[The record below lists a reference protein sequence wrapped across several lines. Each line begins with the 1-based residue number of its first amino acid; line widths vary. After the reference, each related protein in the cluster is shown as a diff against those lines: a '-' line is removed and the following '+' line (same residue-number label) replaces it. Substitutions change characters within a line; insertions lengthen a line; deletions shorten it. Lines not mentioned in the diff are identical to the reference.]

1 MNLDQFNSQFF
12 DFLRNSPTPFHVVQ
26 TSVDL
31 LQKSGFQR
39 LSETADWHIEQ
50 GCGYYV
56 VREQA
61 ALIAFICGSQET
73 PTDGF
78 RILSGHTDSPSLQ
91 IKPKGIYQTGNLQQL
106 GVEVYGGSLLAPW
119 FDRDLSIAG
128 RVCCEDNAGK
138 LHMLLLRF
146 TRPMLFIPSV
156 AIHFDREANKNRSIN
171 AQKDLAPVISQV
183 IGDQLPDISELILQQ
198 CCMEH
203 PELALSRLLGF
214 DLFCHDTAEPIFT
227 GINGE
232 FISAGRL
239 DNQVSCFA
247 GLMALAGCDKTRNS
261 LLFLA
266 NHEEIGSNSSTGA
279 QGAFLDSVFARILG
293 QGQEKYRCMSNSFFI
308 SMDNAHASHPNCS
321 EKMEPR
327 HEIQLNGGPV
337 IKYNSNQRYT
347 TYSMSSSV
355 FKKICEAEQIP
366 FQEFVMRSDLPCGST
381 IGPSTAAN
389 LGLKALDIGVPS
401 LAMHSIREHTGASD
415 PFHLFLAA
423 RAFCRSDMHHNIF
436 QS

>member
-1 MNLDQFNSQFF
+1 MNLDQFNSKFF
-12 DFLRNSPTPFHVVQ
+12 DFLRKSPTPFHVVQ
-26 TSVDL
+26 ASVAL
-31 LQKSGFQR
+31 LEKSGFQR
-39 LSETADWHIEQ
+39 LHESEAWHLEQ
-50 GCGYYV
+50 GGAYYV

-61 ALIAFICGSQET
+61 SVIAFIWGSQET
-73 PTDGF
+73 LTDGF

-106 GVEVYGGSLLAPW
+106 GIEVYGGSLLAPW
-119 FDRDLSIAG
+119 FDRDLSMAG
-128 RVCCEDNAGK
+128 RVCCEDNDGK
-138 LHMLLLRF
+138 LHMLLLNF
-146 TRPMLFIPSV
+146 SRPLLFIPSV

-171 AQKDLAPVISQV
+171 AQKDLAPVLGQV
-183 IGDQLPDISELILQQ
+183 IEDQLPDISELILQQ
-198 CCMEH
+198 CRLEH
-203 PELALSRLLGF
+203 PGLELSRLLGF
-214 DLFCHDTAEPIFT
+214 DMFCHDTAEPVCT
-227 GINGE
+227 GIKEE

-247 GLMALAGCDKTRNS
+247 GLMALTGCDKTRNN

-279 QGAFLDSVFARILG
+279 QGSFLESVFARMLDH
-293 QGQEKYRCMSNSFFI
+293 GQEKHRCMSNSFFI
-308 SMDNAHASHPNCS
+308 SMDNAHANHPNCN

-327 HEIQLNGGPV
+327 HEILLNHGPV
-337 IKYNSNQRYT
+337 IKYNANQRYT

-355 FKKICEAEQIP
+355 FKKICESEKIP

-381 IGPSTAAN
+381 IGPSTAAK

-415 PFHLFLAA
+415 PFYLFRATS
-423 RAFCRSDMHHNIF
+423 AFCHSDMHHNIS